1 MCSVTVHALK
11 LNDKGPRNY
20 FLEFKAC
27 TVTLDV
33 FDLSKLR
40 LSLSYVSMTVQKM
53 CPGMCSV
60 TVHAL
65 KLND

>member
-1 MCSVTVHALK
+1 MIKDSET
-11 LNDKGPRNY
+11 N

-27 TVTLDV
+27 TVTLDN
-33 FDLSKLR
+33 FDLSKPR
-40 LSLSYVSMTVQKM
+40 VSLSYVSMTVQEM
-53 CPGMCSV
+53 CLGMCSV